1 VRYSGRD
8 RLINWFQKRKGGEM
22 AATRVTKAILARFDA
37 LPGRE
42 ADVENFLNQGL
53 SLVQEE
59 PKTVRWFAIRFGPSS
74 FGIFDA
80 FPDDD
85 GRQAHLNGAVAQ
97 ALGEN
102 TGKLIGEPTIEQV
115 DVVAEKEPV

>member
-1 VRYSGRD
+1 
-8 RLINWFQKRKGGEM
+8 M

-85 GRQAHLNGAVAQ
+85 GRRTHLNGAVAQ

-115 DVVAEKEPV
+115 DVVAEKEPA